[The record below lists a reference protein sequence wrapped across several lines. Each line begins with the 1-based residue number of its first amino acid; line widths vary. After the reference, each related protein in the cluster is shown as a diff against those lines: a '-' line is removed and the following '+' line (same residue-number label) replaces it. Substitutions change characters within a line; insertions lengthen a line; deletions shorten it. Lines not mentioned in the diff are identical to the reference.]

1 MSRYMRQ
8 LLALV
13 WKDLI
18 VELRTRERIAAMG
31 AFTVLVGVLF
41 NYGLDRSIIRPQDVA
56 SGWIWMTI
64 IFTGLLGLGRTFE
77 LERTE
82 GAMRGVLM
90 SPIPRDAIYLAK
102 VAANFVLT
110 MTTAVIVFM
119 VFGLFFSL
127 GFGSHPFLLLAVV
140 GLGTLGFTALGTLFS
155 AVTAGTTMGETLLP
169 ILIFPLLV
177 PMVIY
182 GVTAT
187 SGLFA
192 GLPAGEVSGNLRML
206 AAFALVALAAGAG
219 LFRFIVEE

>member
-1 MSRYMRQ
+1 MRYMRQ
-8 LLALV
+8 LMALV

-56 SGWIWMTI
+56 AGWIWMTI

-102 VAANFVLT
+102 VTANFVLT
-110 MTTAVIVFM
+110 MTTAVIIFL
-119 VFGLFFSL
+119 VFGLFFNL
-127 GFGSHPFLLLAVV
+127 GFGSHPVLLLIVV

-192 GLPAGEVSGNLRML
+192 GLPVGELSGNLRML